1 MKNLDQDQK
10 KIETKN
16 KILSIVYMLFMKV
29 EN

>member
-10 KIETKN
+10 KIEIKN